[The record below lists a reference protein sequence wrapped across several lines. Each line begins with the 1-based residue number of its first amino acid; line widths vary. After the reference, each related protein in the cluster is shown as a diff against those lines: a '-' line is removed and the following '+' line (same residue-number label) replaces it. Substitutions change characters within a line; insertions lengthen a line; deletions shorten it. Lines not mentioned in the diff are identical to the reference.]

1 MFELLVVGAAVVAA
15 LTVFGLVSALVAM
28 ICWVFV
34 LPFKLLGFAFQG
46 LAMVL
51 AFPFLLLIAILGA
64 VVFGVGAIL
73 FAIPALPFVA
83 LAAVI
88 WWLATRNRQ
97 ARTV

>member
-1 MFELLVVGAAVVAA
+1 MFELLVGGVIAAVGLAI
-15 LTVFGLVSALVAM
+15 FGLLWAIVSM

-46 LAMVL
+46 LALVL
-51 AFPFLLLIAILGA
+51 AFPFILLIAILAA

-73 FAIPALPFVA
+73 FAIPALPIVV
-83 LAAVI
+83 LAAII

-97 ARTV
+97 AKVA